1 MFCILCNRPTSC
13 NYANINYR
21 PFDLNQT
28 GAEEGPEL
36 FTKKRLHNV
45 FYFSLRSFLHSPID
59 SGRTGVSAVASPAH
73 AARAWWRRPSF
84 SSERLMADPA
94 SAPVG
99 ALIPTLGSPDA
110 IAAAGFDM
118 DATPDGAGDYA
129 GRGMCRQ
136 ETLFDRYRLG
146 NEGRTQV
153 KNRRH
158 CAGASL
164 QKVQALLCSHLIQI
178 EGTIVNVCI
187 VARRR
192 PVAHNTLPCYP
203 TRFTITLSW

>member
-99 ALIPTLGSPDA
+99 ALIPTLASPDA

-118 DATPDGAGDYA
+118 DATPDGLLMVPATTPAGDCV
-129 GRGMCRQ
+129 G
-136 ETLFDRYRLG
+136 
-146 NEGRTQV
+146 
-153 KNRRH
+153 
-158 CAGASL
+158 
-164 QKVQALLCSHLIQI
+164 
-178 EGTIVNVCI
+178 
-187 VARRR
+187 RR
-192 PVAHNTLPCYP
+192 PCLIAIDWGTKEGPK
-203 TRFTITLSW
+203 